1 MRDGRWCRVF
11 DGGKTDVARVEQLT
25 STLEK
30 KLAAYEVIFGKHKY
44 LAGDVSSRVQGHGA
58 SRSSIAVLTSAM

>member
-1 MRDGRWCRVF
+1 MRAGRWCRVF
-11 DGGKTDVARVEQLT
+11 GGQMDAARIEQLK

-30 KLAAYEVIFGKHKY
+30 KLAVYEVILGKHKY
-44 LAGDVSSRVQGHGA
+44 LVGDVSSRVERA

>member
-1 MRDGRWCRVF
+1 MRDGRWCRAF
-11 DGGKTDVARVEQLT
+11 GGQTDAARVEQLK

-30 KLAAYEVIFGKHKY
+30 KLAVYEVILGKHKY
-44 LAGDVSSRVQGHGA
+44 LAGDVSSRVQGA